1 MPEIHLRQPT
11 FSYSASVPFTKIK
24 KKYKNSKEQ
33 KTQDLSI
40 TTNET
45 RGQVRN
51 LETSKIL
58 EILETFF
65 QKF

>member
-1 MPEIHLRQPT
+1 MPEIHLRQPA

-24 KKYKNSKEQ
+24 KKYKNSNEQ

-51 LETSKIL
+51 LETSEIL